1 MIVFVLMALQLA
13 LGAAEAQ
20 TSAPGPVPPNW
31 ASAAANGAHL
41 AVNAV
46 EPRYCVKEGRT
57 FCPAEVG
64 APRRACLLRNL
75 ERLSQPCRT
84 ALTLT
89 PTTGGPGGF
98 GRPLDA
104 N

>member
-1 MIVFVLMALQLA
+1 MIVLATLMALQLTQ
-13 LGAAEAQ
+13 AAAA
-20 TSAPGPVPPNW
+20 TSATGPPAPSW

-41 AVNAV
+41 AVNAD
-46 EPRYCVKEGRT
+46 EPRYCVEEGRT
-57 FCPAEVG
+57 FCPTEAG
-64 APRRACLLRNL
+64 SSRRTCVARNL
-75 ERLSQPCRT
+75 DRLSQPCRT